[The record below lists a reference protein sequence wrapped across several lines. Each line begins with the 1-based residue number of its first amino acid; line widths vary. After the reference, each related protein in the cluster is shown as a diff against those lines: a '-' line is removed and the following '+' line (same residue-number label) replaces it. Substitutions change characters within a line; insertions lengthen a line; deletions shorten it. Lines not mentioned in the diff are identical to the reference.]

1 VSDKTDQER
10 ALEYLKD
17 LKTDAEIELESM
29 QAEARRQ
36 ELHISRI
43 DDEIADIER
52 GDRPQA
58 VALLLKRMER
68 HK

>member
-10 ALEYLKD
+10 VLEYLKD
-17 LKTDAEIELESM
+17 LKTDAELELESM

-36 ELHISRI
+36 ELHISGI
-43 DDEIADIER
+43 DDQIADIER
-52 GDRPQA
+52 GDDPQA
-58 VALLLKRMER
+58 LADVLQEMER